1 MRGAGKWV
9 LEVVRHVNVG
19 HDVIRPTTHQL
30 SGHRAISAYFEG
42 NAHEALL
49 GKATQK
55 LMQTEPGLEPRSY
68 SAVGAEWRVNS
79 LPPPAGD
86 GLESY
91 RPAAPDLAF
100 STQVDQLRTR
110 IVLLAAVQAGFSKR
124 LERLEGNV
132 GGRARAGARL
142 RDANA
147 VARLIGDPA
156 SAGSAAELLPP
167 VPAAPPSP
175 AAAQQPAP
183 AKGKSVAPADPLVQE
198 SPPAAAAVAQ
208 TPEPEWIDLQ
218 LPDVSTLGQCIVL
231 LVGGDASAKEAAP
244 LAVNRLNKTCYATA
258 ILDDLDRT
266 VGLILMDMKAT
277 VYLGGTMMMLPKPEL
292 DQQVKASSPGEDSI
306 AASAEICNALSGEI
320 NGAQGQ
326 HVRIGAFEKFDV
338 KQCSWLTAPAG
349 RRDLEDGFGGRT
361 IVFSRPRPT
370 QIL

>member
-30 SGHRAISAYFEG
+30 SGRRAISAYFEG

-68 SAVGAEWRVNS
+68 SAAGAEWRVNS
-79 LPPPAGD
+79 LPPPAGA

-91 RPAAPDLAF
+91 RPAAPDRALG
-100 STQVDQLRTR
+100 TQVDALRTR
-110 IVLLAAVQAGFSKR
+110 IVLLAAVQAGFSAR
-124 LERLEGNV
+124 LERLEGKV
-132 GGRARAGARL
+132 EGSAPAGARV
-142 RDANA
+142 RDASA
-147 VARLIGDPA
+147 VAQLLRGPA
-156 SAGSAAELLPP
+156 SAGDSAELPPP
-167 VPAAPPSP
+167 VPAAP
-175 AAAQQPAP
+175 AAVRQPAP
-183 AKGKSVAPADPLVQE
+183 SKGTSPAPAAPLVQE
-198 SPPAAAAVAQ
+198 SPPAAAAVAE

-218 LPDVSTLGQCIVL
+218 LPDASALGQCIVM
-231 LVGGDASAKEAAP
+231 LVGADASAKEAAP
-244 LAVNRLNKTCYATA
+244 LAVNRLSKNCYAAA

-266 VGLILMDMKAT
+266 VGLILMDVKAT
-277 VYLGGTMMMLPKPEL
+277 VYLGGTLMMLPKPEL
-292 DQQVKASSPGEDSI
+292 DQQVKAANPGEDSI

-320 NGAQGQ
+320 NGAQDQ

-338 KQCSWLTAPAG
+338 KQWSWLTAPAA

-361 IVFSRPRPT
+361 IVFSRPRPM
-370 QIL
+370 QSR